1 MGSYY
6 GLELFRGDERQ
17 IFFSE
22 KGLPPTE
29 FLTVFRPRDRAYP
42 SFSSGSEDSDEPYIP
57 SLAYVISV
65 PSLAE
70 RLDVMGFTRHRLEEH
85 VQRRL
90 KADQKDLD
98 ERIAHEEEGT
108 SMSSMSRYYG
118 KLKRRR
124 RTLQRFTLRRW
135 VDSMRDLRTR
145 EGLSPFV
152 VPKGSMKTLTALQ
165 RHMLNADEE
174 YEWYYFG
181 LPVGDLRFLLR
192 AVLLCADADENVF
205 LDLTEIENDYFTEGD
220 EPVEDALA
228 ETIRMGRVCEKILV
242 LTEGRTDSRILSKS
256 LTVLYPHLADL
267 YSFLDYEAFN
277 LGGGTGNLAS
287 LVKGLAGVGIGN
299 RVIAV
304 FDNDSAGAVQANEVR
319 KLNLPD
325 NFRVL
330 TLPDLK
336 FAKRYPT
343 VGPNGT
349 LRTDINGRAC
359 GIELYLGT
367 AALTGEDGVLT
378 PVQWGGYESKVKRY
392 QGELTDKK
400 SVEER
405 FLKSLDG
412 PQLPDETNLAGI
424 RAVLE
429 MMFTAFG

>member
-1 MGSYY
+1 MGNYY
-6 GLELFRGDERQ
+6 ALELFSGDKRQ

-22 KGLPPTE
+22 KGLPPSE
-29 FLTVFRPRDRAYP
+29 FLTVFRPCDRAYP
-42 SFSSGSEDSDEPYIP
+42 SFTSGIEDSDEPYIP
-57 SLAYVISV
+57 SLAYVVSV
-65 PSLAE
+65 PKLTE
-70 RLDVMGFTRHRLEEH
+70 RLDVMGFTRQRLEEH

-90 KADQKDLD
+90 NADQKDLD
-98 ERIAHEEEGT
+98 GRIEHYEQEG
-108 SMSSMSRYYG
+108 SSSIPSYYRQ
-118 KLKRRR
+118 LKRQR
-124 RTLQRFTLRRW
+124 RTLEQFTLRRW
-135 VDSMRDLRTR
+135 VNSMRDLRTR
-145 EGLSPFV
+145 EGLSPFL
-152 VPKGSMKTLTALQ
+152 VPKRSMKALTSLQ
-165 RHMLNADEE
+165 RHMLNVDEE

-181 LPVGDLRFLLR
+181 LPVTDLRFLLR

-220 EPVEDALA
+220 EPVQDALA

-242 LTEGRTDSRILSKS
+242 LTEGRTDTRILSKS
-256 LTVLYPHLADL
+256 LAILYPHLADL

-304 FDNDSAGAVQANEVR
+304 FDNDSAGAVQANDVR

-325 NFRVL
+325 NFRIL
-330 TLPDLK
+330 TLPHLT

-367 AALTGEDGVLT
+367 AALTGEDGSLT
-378 PVQWGGYESKVKRY
+378 PVQWGGYEAKVKRY

-400 SVEER
+400 GVEER

-412 PQLPDETNLAGI
+412 PQLPDEANLTAI
-424 RAVLE
+424 RAVLQ
-429 MMFTAFG
+429 MMFTAFA